1 MRYCTKCGKE
11 MPEGAAFCSF
21 CGSSAGGKNQ
31 GRPQKRRIGGVI
43 FLVSL
48 LCLLL
53 IGGGV
58 AGLYY
63 GVLLPREESQAQA
76 PRPGCSQVVFT
87 LDENYDSQPTKR
99 EMKRDCKIIEERLKR
114 YDPQAW
120 VQVRGSR
127 IEGEVKMTEE
137 DRETDPVTAY
147 FEVEGKLV
155 LETTYLEKGKM
166 MIPTDED
173 IKQYAIERDMISSL
187 SSETGD
193 ADEMNQW
200 IKNDEYLSKYPS
212 LLKGLGFSS
221 GEDAPYFKC
230 ILNDEGAVQ
239 LKKAARWAE
248 AGEDRIC
255 AKSSAMYSNMYGSVI
270 PISGSDYHE
279 FYLFPCFK
287 EDTQVTKM
295 IETILSQPEL
305 SVGYTMEITG
315 DGE

>member
-53 IGGGV
+53 IGGGI
-58 AGLYY
+58 AGVYY
-63 GVLLPREESQAQA
+63 GVLLPREESQARA

-87 LDENYDSQPTKR
+87 PDENYDSQPTKR

-120 VQVRGSR
+120 VQVRGNR
-127 IEGEVKMTEE
+127 IEGEVKMTVE
-137 DRETDPVTAY
+137 DRETDPVTSY

-155 LETTYLEKGKM
+155 LEPSQTIISSM
-166 MIPTDED
+166 DD
-173 IKQYAIERDMISSL
+173 SKQYAIERDMISSL
-187 SSETGD
+187 SPETGD
-193 ADEMNQW
+193 ADEMIQW
-200 IKNDEYLSKYPS
+200 IENDEYLSKYPS

-248 AGEDRIC
+248 TNEGWI
-255 AKSSAMYSNMYGSVI
+255 SACGNNSIQRPGRYGSVI

-279 FYLFPCFK
+279 FYLFPYFTR
-287 EDTQVTKM
+287 DAQLAQI

-305 SVGYTMEITG
+305 SVGYTMEITD